1 MSEHDFESI
10 RGLPGELP
18 EGEHILWQGAPRWMT
33 LAQQA
38 FHVRAVAA
46 YFAGMF
52 ALRVVAALAV
62 GQSLP
67 AVGRS
72 ILLVSPVAVLTI
84 AVLGG
89 LGWLYSRTT
98 VYTITNKRVVIR
110 FGVALP
116 KAFNIPFAII
126 DSAAVK
132 TLGGPKGDLALTL
145 KAPNKIAF
153 AHLWPNA
160 RPWRLASPEP
170 TLRAL
175 ADVQSAAEILASAMK
190 DVTPIE
196 LMRPAPSRERVLT
209 GVGAHPDA
217 VAA

>member
-1 MSEHDFESI
+1 
-10 RGLPGELP
+10 
-18 EGEHILWQGAPRWMT
+18 
-33 LAQQA
+33 
-38 FHVRAVAA
+38 
-46 YFAGMF
+46 
-52 ALRVVAALAV
+52 
-62 GQSLP
+62 
-67 AVGRS
+67 
-72 ILLVSPVAVLTI
+72 
-84 AVLGG
+84 
-89 LGWLYSRTT
+89 
-98 VYTITNKRVVIR
+98 
-110 FGVALP
+110 
-116 KAFNIPFAII
+116 
-126 DSAAVK
+126 
-132 TLGGPKGDLALTL
+132 L